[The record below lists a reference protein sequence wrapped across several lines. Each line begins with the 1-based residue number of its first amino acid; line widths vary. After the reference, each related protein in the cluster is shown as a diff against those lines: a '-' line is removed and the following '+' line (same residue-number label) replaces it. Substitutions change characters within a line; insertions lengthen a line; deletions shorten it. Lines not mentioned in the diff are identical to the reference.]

1 MFFHVKMNKIIH
13 NLPLPFPRLANL
25 TTWPISCDFVLIKK
39 GWGQIMPK
47 CVVVVTP
54 IK

>member
-1 MFFHVKMNKIIH
+1 MFFHVKIIH
-13 NLPLPFPRLANL
+13 NLPLLFPRLANL
-25 TTWPISCDFVLIKK
+25 TPWPISYDFVLIKK